1 MNSDSSFPFSIR
13 AAKGGDEGAIV
24 ALLWELA
31 EYEKLT
37 SRFRLDEGA
46 VRRDM
51 LGENA
56 ASRCVVLEAD
66 GEVAGLAVWFW
77 IYASFSARRAL
88 YIEDLYI
95 TPRFRQ
101 RGFGRALLSHLA
113 GIAKDQDG
121 FVSWMVL
128 DWNSPAIGFYQSL
141 GAQADEDWTRFN
153 LQGEALERLS
163 R

>member
-1 MNSDSSFPFSIR
+1 MNSDITFPFSIR
-13 AAKGGDEGAIV
+13 AAKDGDEGAIV
-24 ALLWELA
+24 ALLLELA

-37 SRFRLDEGA
+37 SRFRLDDVA

-51 LGENA
+51 LGESA
-56 ASRCVVLEAD
+56 AARCVVLEAD
-66 GEVAGLAVWFW
+66 GEIAGLAVWFW
-77 IYASFSARRAL
+77 IYASFSARRVL
-88 YIEDLYI
+88 YIEDLYV

-113 GIAKDQDG
+113 RIAKDYDG

-128 DWNSPAIGFYQSL
+128 DWNTPAIGFYLSL
-141 GAQADEDWTRFN
+141 GAQADEDWTRFFVD
-153 LQGEALERLS
+153 GEALERLI